1 MLLPHG
7 SSHGSSCFRENSAP
21 TAARQQAGFQNSG
34 SRLPHSTIPLMK
46 TISIFTSIFLTLPAF
61 AQDASTTNPTE
72 VGEVVVTGKA
82 EDLLGVAP
90 AASKGQASNEEL
102 TSRPVLRRGEILE
115 TIPGVVVTQHAG
127 GGKANQYFLRG
138 FNLDHGTDFATS
150 LEGMP
155 LNMRTHAHGQGY
167 TDLNPLLPELIERVD
182 YVKGTYTAANGDLS
196 TAGSAD
202 FTIFNAL
209 NHNLATVEFG
219 EHNYYRALI
228 AGTLSL
234 DVTQRFNPPCGGYIN
249 GLPQNVNRNN
259 DGGKSSIAVAQP
271 NDTPQRGLTYAF
283 EYNYYDGPWVKPEN
297 FSRGN
302 VLLRYFD
309 GSGDDHFSL
318 TFMGY
323 KGRWNSSDQVAS
335 RAIKSG
341 LIDRFG
347 SLDDTTGG
355 DSQRYSLNAVW
366 QHQEGNTTTK
376 ANVFAIYYDLDLY
389 SDFTYFLDNPT
400 RGDQFNQA
408 EKRWVFGGN
417 IARTWERQTFFGKEA
432 DFTVG
437 VQTRHDVIDPIGLY
451 KTADRQRLSTVRED
465 GVYEASI
472 GAFADST
479 VHWAEKFRTNIGLR
493 GDLFFFDTSS
503 NLAANSG
510 QDWSGI
516 VSPKFSAIFGPWSD
530 TELYLNY
537 GMGFHSNDSRGVN
550 NTVDPT
556 THEKLPA
563 VTPLVRTQGAELGI
577 RTQAVQHLTST
588 LTFFWL
594 QSDSELV
601 YVGDEGVNEPGPGS
615 NRYGIE
621 WTNYWRPTDWFSFDG
636 EIAITRARFT
646 DSGKDDHIPD
656 SVPLMF
662 SGGITLGAQGDA
674 DGVFASLRAR
684 AFAKRPLIEDNSV
697 QGKPSFLVNAALG
710 YRHQNWEAVVECLNL
725 FDRKDN
731 DIEYFYTSRLQNE
744 RAAGYDD
751 IHLHP
756 TEPRTFRLRV
766 TYKF

>member
-1 MLLPHG
+1 
-7 SSHGSSCFRENSAP
+7 
-21 TAARQQAGFQNSG
+21 
-34 SRLPHSTIPLMK
+34 MK
-46 TISIFTSIFLTLPAF
+46 TISILTSLLLSLPAF
-61 AQDASTTNPTE
+61 AQDSSATKPAELDE
-72 VGEVVVTGKA
+72 VIVAGKA

-102 TSRPVLRRGEILE
+102 TSRPVMRRGEILE
-115 TIPGVVVTQHAG
+115 SIPGVVVTQHAG

-202 FTIFNAL
+202 FALFNAL
-209 NHNLATVEFG
+209 NHNLATFEFG
-219 EHNYYRALI
+219 EHNYYRGLV

-234 DVTQRFNPPCGGYIN
+234 DANPTPLFSGDAKN
-249 GLPQNVNRNN
+249 PKNPV
-259 DGGKSSIAVAQP
+259 SVAAP
-271 NDTPQRGLTYAF
+271 SATPQRGLTYAF

-323 KGRWNSSDQVAS
+323 KARWDSSDQVAA
-335 RAIKSG
+335 RAIRSG

-376 ANVFAIYYDLDLY
+376 ANLYAIYYDLDLY

-400 RGDQFNQA
+400 RGDQFNQT

-417 IARTWERQTFFGKEA
+417 IARTWEHQTLFGKEA
-432 DFTVG
+432 HFTVG

-465 GVYEASI
+465 SVYEASV

-479 VHWAEKFRTNIGLR
+479 VHWADKFRTNIGLR

-510 QDWSGI
+510 QEWSGI
-516 VSPKFSAIFGPWSD
+516 VSPKISAIFGPWSD
-530 TELYLNY
+530 TEIYLNY
-537 GMGFHSNDSRGVN
+537 GMGFHSNDARGVN
-550 NTVDPT
+550 NTVDPIT
-556 THEKLPA
+556 REKLA
-563 VTPLVRTQGAELGI
+563 SVTPLVRTQGAELGI
-577 RTQAVQHLTST
+577 RTQAVPHLTST
-588 LTFFWL
+588 LTLFWL

-601 YVGDEGVNEPGPGS
+601 YVGDAGVNEPGPGS

-621 WTNYWRPTDWFSFDG
+621 WTNYWRPTDWFSFDS
-636 EIAITRARFT
+636 ELAVTRARFT

-662 SGGITLGAQGDA
+662 SGCITLGAQGDA

-697 QGKPSFLVNAALG
+697 QGKASFLVNAAVG

-731 DIEYFYTSRLQNE
+731 DIEYFYTSRLQGE
-744 RAAGYDD
+744 RAEGFDD

>member
-1 MLLPHG
+1 MNPSTLFFLSTSLFIPVI
-7 SSHGSSCFRENSAP
+7 CVAEDAP
-21 TAARQQAGFQNSG
+21 MSV
-34 SRLPHSTIPLMK
+34 P
-46 TISIFTSIFLTLPAF
+46 
-61 AQDASTTNPTE
+61 
-72 VGEVVVTGKA
+72 EVVVTGKA
-82 EDLLGVAP
+82 EDLLGIAP

-102 TSRPVLRRGEILE
+102 ISRPVLRRGEILE
-115 TIPGVVVTQHAG
+115 SIPGVIITQHAG

-167 TDLNPLLPELIERVD
+167 TDLNGLLPELIERVD

-209 NHNLATVEFG
+209 NHNLATFEIG
-219 EHNYYRALI
+219 EHNYYRGLI
-228 AGTLSL
+228 AGTILFDTEPGIVGTYNL
-234 DVTQRFNPPCGGYIN
+234 KDGNDVD
-249 GLPQNVNRNN
+249 V
-259 DGGKSSIAVAQP
+259 VAP
-271 NDTPQRGLTYAF
+271 VKAPSRGLTYAF
-283 EYNYYDGPWVKPEN
+283 EYNYDDGPWVKPDQ

-309 GSGDDHFSL
+309 GSGDDRFSL

-347 SLDDTTGG
+347 SLDDSTGG

-366 QHQEGNTTTK
+366 QNQEGSTTTK
-376 ANVFAIYYDLDLY
+376 ANLYAIYYDLNLF

-400 RGDQFNQA
+400 HGDQFNQA

-417 IARTWERQTFFGKEA
+417 IARAWERQTLFGKEA
-432 DFTVG
+432 EFTFG

-451 KTADRQRLSTVRED
+451 KTEIRQRLSTVRQD
-465 GVYEASI
+465 SVYEASV
-472 GAFADST
+472 GAFAETT
-479 VHWAEKFRTNIGLR
+479 VHWADKFSTNIGVR
-493 GDLFFFDTSS
+493 GDLFYFDTSS

-510 QDWSGI
+510 TNVSGI
-516 VSPKFSAIFGPWSD
+516 VSPKFSAILGPWNE
-530 TELYLNY
+530 TEFYLNY
-537 GMGFHSNDSRGVN
+537 GMGFHSNDARGVN
-550 NTVDPT
+550 NSIDPVT
-556 THEKLPA
+556 REKLA
-563 VTPLVRTQGAELGI
+563 SVTPLVRTQGAEFGI
-577 RTQAVQHLTST
+577 RTQVVPHLTST
-588 LTFFWL
+588 LTLFWL

-621 WTNYWRPTDWFSFDG
+621 WTNYWRPTDWFSLDG

-674 DGVFASLRAR
+674 EGFFASLRAR
-684 AFAKRPLIEDNSV
+684 AFARRPLIEDNSV
-697 QGKPSFLVNAALG
+697 KGKASFLVNASVG
-710 YRHQNWEAVVECLNL
+710 YRMKNWEAAVECLNL
-725 FDRKDN
+725 FNRADN
-731 DIEYFYTSRLQNE
+731 DIEYYYSSRLPSE
-744 RAAGYDD
+744 PAAGVND

-756 TEPRTFRLRV
+756 TEPRAFRLRV